1 MCPIDHHSS
10 PPLSLFHPVP
20 CRRSHEF
27 GPNGIHYAF
36 TDNLLNGAACRNPF
50 IVTYSM
56 VLGPPNGFFK
66 GEILILDCHLDDNE
80 NSLELVFL
88 FHNAEI
94 ESGHLDTDSVEPTI
108 SQKVGLFIVI
118 LHII

>member
-20 CRRSHEF
+20 CRRSNEF

-66 GEILILDCHLDDNE
+66 GEILILDCHLRRPRKFPRACLPLPQCLDRQR
-80 NSLELVFL
+80 S
-88 FHNAEI
+88 
-94 ESGHLDTDSVEPTI
+94 SGYRICRTN
-108 SQKVGLFIVI
+108 
-118 LHII
+118 